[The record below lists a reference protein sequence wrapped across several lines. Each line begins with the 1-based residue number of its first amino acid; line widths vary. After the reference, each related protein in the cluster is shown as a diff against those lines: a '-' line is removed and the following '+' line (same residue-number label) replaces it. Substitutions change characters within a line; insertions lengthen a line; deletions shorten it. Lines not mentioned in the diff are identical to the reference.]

1 MKRDL
6 NIYITTSDDY
16 HHCLKPFAFLFN
28 KFWSS
33 DKKVTFLGY
42 KEPQVKLPLNFDFIS
57 LGEQRGPSYYSEDLR
72 SFYESIDDSHFICT
86 MEDQFILDY
95 VNFDVIDK
103 LSEYLDRDKV
113 GRACLT
119 NSILG
124 DPNIPQGKKHDNYDI
139 QEDYEIIE
147 YSQDSEFRMTTEWTI
162 WNKDYLC
169 RHLPNGLTPWQFES
183 MNSKISKHNGYH
195 LIGCKNK
202 VAIYH
207 AEALRRRY
215 WGRDFDFKF
224 VNDDRY
230 LDNSIIEDMKKEK
243 II

>member
-1 MKRDL
+1 MSNDL
-6 NIYITTSDDY
+6 NIYITTSDAY

-33 DKKVTFLGY
+33 DKKVTFIGY
-42 KEPQVKLPLNFDFIS
+42 KEPQVMLPSNFDFIS

-103 LSEYLDRDKV
+103 LSEYLDREKV

-119 NSILG
+119 NSIF
-124 DPNIPQGKKHDNYDI
+124 QSHMGKKHSGYDI
-139 QEDYEIIE
+139 QKDYEIIE
-147 YSQDSEFRMTTEWTI
+147 YGQGSEFRMTTEWSI

-169 RHLPNGLTPWQFES
+169 RYLPNGLSPWQFERV
-183 MNSKISKHNGYH
+183 NSQISKHNGYH
-195 LIGCKNK
+195 LIGCRNK
-202 VAIYH
+202 VAIQH

-215 WGRDFDFKF
+215 WGKDFDFKF
-224 VNDDRY
+224 VNEDIY
-230 LDNSIIEDMKKEK
+230 LDNNIVEEMKQEK